1 MLTPIK
7 SACVNSCAKKHDASA
22 RKSRWCARTSFDT
35 LPTIRRTTHSW
46 LASRRRRTIPF
57 ARNRNVHY
65 SSIARVAPFPCHSKQ
80 MNATTKR
87 LRYSLI
93 SNHRSHPSYAHHP
106 VRPQSTILAEKY
118 LLLLQ
123 IIREMRADIRRS
135 YAGSRTSMENLRKR
149 IIKARTIILQCKDLC
164 SRREYDHCQVLTQ
177 HHPSV
182 LPVECSSRAP
192 HRST

>member
-1 MLTPIK
+1 MPTPIK
-7 SACVNSCAKKHDASA
+7 SVCANSCAKKHDASA
-22 RKSRWCARTSFDT
+22 RKSRWCARTLFGT
-35 LPTIRRTTHSW
+35 LRIIRRTTRSW
-46 LASRRRRTIPF
+46 LASPRRRTIPF
-57 ARNRNVHY
+57 ARSRNVHY

-87 LRYSLI
+87 LRYSLT
-93 SNHRSHPSYAHHP
+93 SNHRSHPSYANP

-177 HHPSV
+177 QHASV